1 MKLKSFFQNSAVIAP
16 LAGLLVASPVTQ
28 ASELTDAISNGT
40 VKVQLRY
47 RFEGVDQDN
56 ALENAKAS
64 TLKSRISFQTQEY
77 KNFTGFV
84 EVDDV
89 SYIGDDNH
97 NSLRNGMGD
106 HSVVADPEG
115 TEINQAWIQY
125 TGIADTKA
133 KYGRQRINLDNQ
145 RFIGGVGW
153 RQNEQ
158 TYDGLTLVNNS
169 IPDTRVTYAFIDN
182 INRIFGPDS
191 GTPAEDLDASINA
204 ININYSGLSAGKIS
218 AYAYLFDIDDALALS
233 TKTYG
238 VRFSGK
244 QKTDN
249 LTFLYT
255 AEYATQEDY
264 GDNPNSYDVDYW
276 LLEAGVVV
284 SGVTIKLG
292 QETLEGDMSKGV
304 AFTTPLATL
313 HKFQGWA
320 DQFLGTPAGGIEDK
334 QLTLKT
340 KAFGATFTAVYHDFE
355 AEDGSSDY
363 GEELDLAIAKK
374 FGKVKALLKYANYNA
389 DEFKVDT
396 EKLWLQLQVNF

>member
-1 MKLKSFFQNSAVIAP
+1 MKLKSFFQNPAIIAP
-16 LAGLLVASPVTQ
+16 LAGLLAASPVTQ

-77 KNFTGFV
+77 RNFTGFV
-84 EVDDV
+84 EVDDI
-89 SYIGDDNH
+89 SNIGDDNH
-97 NSLRNGMGD
+97 DTTRNGMGD

-125 TGIADTKA
+125 TGIPDTKA

-191 GTPAEDLDASINA
+191 GTPDEDLDASINA

-284 SGVTIKLG
+284 SGVTLKLG
-292 QETLEGDMSKGV
+292 QETLEGDMRKGV

-320 DQFLGTPAGGIEDK
+320 DQFLGTPAGGVEDK
-334 QLTLKT
+334 QFTLKT
-340 KAFGATFTAVYHDFE
+340 KAFGATWTAVYHDFE
-355 AEDGSSDY
+355 AEDASSDY
-363 GEELDLAIAKK
+363 GEEVDLAVAKK

>member
-1 MKLKSFFQNSAVIAP
+1 MKLKSFFQNPAIIAP
-16 LAGLLVASPVTQ
+16 LAGLLAASPVTQ

-77 KNFTGFV
+77 RNFTGFV
-84 EVDDV
+84 EVDDI
-89 SYIGDDNH
+89 SNIGDDNH
-97 NSLRNGMGD
+97 DTTRNGMGD

-125 TGIADTKA
+125 TGIPDTKA

-191 GTPAEDLDASINA
+191 GTPDEDLDASINA

-284 SGVTIKLG
+284 SGVTLKLG
-292 QETLEGDMSKGV
+292 QETLEGDMRKGV

-320 DQFLGTPAGGIEDK
+320 DQFLGTPAGGVEDK
-334 QLTLKT
+334 QFTLKT
-340 KAFGATFTAVYHDFE
+340 KAFGATWTAVYHDFE

-363 GEELDLAIAKK
+363 GEEVDLAVAKK